1 MTEEIG
7 WTPDEVAVK
16 RSAVE
21 SKVADII
28 EDESLHVIDE
38 MSNTDGS
45 DSFKAAKMRKLRGDL
60 RLDTTPAEQDALTR
74 NNEIVTWLIVGVCV
88 ALSVG
93 GFLLVT
99 APVFL

>member
-7 WTPDEVAVK
+7 WTPDDVAIK

-38 MSNTDGS
+38 MSNTDGVNS
-45 DSFKAAKMRKLRGDL
+45 SRAAKMRKLRGDL
-60 RLDTTPAEQDALTR
+60 RLDTTPAEQHVINR
-74 NNEIVTWLIVGVCV
+74 NNEIVTWLIVGLCV

-93 GFLLVT
+93 GFLLFT